1 MLAGGRST
9 RMGTSKA
16 ALRWD
21 GATLLARTCA
31 ILARAVGGPLL
42 VVGSPG
48 RELPALPPGVRA
60 VADPKEGRGP
70 LQGLATGLAA
80 VASAADV
87 AFVCAT
93 DLPFLQAA
101 FVRRVLAALGAQVDL
116 ALPVVRGRP
125 QPLAAAYRTA
135 VAPLAEARLAR
146 GDLRLL
152 GLAAEVC
159 VARLDEAALLSDPA
173 LAAADPALR
182 SVVNVN
188 DPAAYAAARRRV
200 GRDGPALPLGEEG

>member
-1 MLAGGRST
+1 
-9 RMGTSKA
+9 MGTSKA
-16 ALRWD
+16 ALEWD
-21 GATLLARTCA
+21 GTTLLARTCDV
-31 ILARAVGGPLL
+31 LARAVDGPLL
-42 VVGSPG
+42 VVGSPD
-48 RELPALPPGVRA
+48 RELPALAPGIRV
-60 VADPKEGRGP
+60 VADPEEGGGP
-70 LQGLATGLAA
+70 LLGLATGLAA
-80 VASAADV
+80 VASAADA

-93 DLPFLQAA
+93 DLPFLHPA
-101 FVRRVLAALGAQVDL
+101 FARRVLAALGEQTDL

-135 VAPLAEARLAR
+135 LVPLVRARLAR

-152 GLAAEVC
+152 GLTTEVR

-173 LAAADPALR
+173 LAAADPALQ

-200 GRDGPALPLGEEG
+200 DRGRRAPPAGEEG